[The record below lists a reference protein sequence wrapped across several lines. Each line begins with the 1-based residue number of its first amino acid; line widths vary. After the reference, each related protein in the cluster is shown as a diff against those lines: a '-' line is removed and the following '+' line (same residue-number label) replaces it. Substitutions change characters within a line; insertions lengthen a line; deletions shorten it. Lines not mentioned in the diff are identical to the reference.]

1 MKIEEKIKNKDDFI
15 VILRKFAQ
23 DVIGIISK
31 DSNWTIKGF
40 IDLYKNIYTISSD
53 TKIISKILEI
63 HLFPHFLNL
72 AEKNNYR
79 IELASQQNYY
89 PDLTFINK
97 DDASIKFA
105 VDIKTTFRDAKDSSK
120 CNGFTLG
127 SHGEY
132 FKNRTSTKNI
142 QYPYSQYLG
151 HFCFGIIY
159 SRNIEDTLNEL
170 KILNLESLESIT
182 SVIKDFT
189 CFVEEKWKIASDKG
203 GSGNTA
209 NIGSVKNIDDLIHG
223 NGVFAKSSEEMF
235 DDYWINY
242 GKLTHVVKGETKK
255 ITSFRDYL
263 IYRNKPLTLLN
274 TKDKNAKN

>member
-1 MKIEEKIKNKDDFI
+1 MTKEEKDQYKKDFLNI
-15 VILRKFAQ
+15 LQKFSVEVIE
-23 DVIGIISK
+23 IITN
-31 DSNWTIKGF
+31 DRDWTVKGF

-72 AEKNNYR
+72 AENNNYR

-97 DDASIKFA
+97 SDENIKFA
-105 VDIKTTFRDAKDSSK
+105 VDLKTTFRDSKDPNR

-132 FKNRTSTKNI
+132 FQNRQSTKNI

-151 HFCFGIIY
+151 HYCFGIIY
-159 SRNIEDTLNEL
+159 SRNVEDTLSEL
-170 KILNLESLESIT
+170 KILSIDSLENIK

-189 CFVEEKWKIASDKG
+189 CFAEEKWKIASDKG

-209 NIGSVKNIDDLIHG
+209 NIGSIKSIEDLIHG
-223 NGVFAKSSEEMF
+223 NGVFANSSEEMF

-242 GKLTHVVKGETKK
+242 GKLTHVVKGKVRK
-255 ITSFRDYL
+255 ITSFKDYL

-274 TKDKNAKN
+274 VHN

>member
-1 MKIEEKIKNKDDFI
+1 MTKEEKCKYKEDFLN
-15 VILRKFAQ
+15 ILQKFAIEI
-23 DVIGIISK
+23 VELITK
-31 DSNWTIKGF
+31 DNSWTVKGF

-63 HLFPHFLNL
+63 HLFPHFLKL
-72 AEKNNYR
+72 AESNNYR

-97 DDASIKFA
+97 ANENVKFA
-105 VDIKTTFRDAKDSSK
+105 VDLKTTFRDLKDPNK

-127 SHGEY
+127 SHGKY
-132 FKNRTSTKNI
+132 FQNRQSKKNI
-142 QYPYSQYLG
+142 QYPYSYYLG
-151 HFCFGIIY
+151 HYCFGIIY
-159 SRNIEDTLNEL
+159 SRNVEDKLDEL
-170 KILNLESLESIT
+170 KILSIESLENIK

-189 CFVEEKWKIASDKG
+189 CFAEEKWKIASDKG

-209 NIGSVKNIDDLIHG
+209 NIGSIKSIDDLIHG

-242 GKLTHVVKGETKK
+242 GKLTQVVKGEVKR
-255 ITSFRDYL
+255 ITSFKDYL
-263 IYRNKPLTLLN
+263 IYRNEPLNLLN
-274 TKDKNAKN
+274 KHD

>member
-1 MKIEEKIKNKDDFI
+1 MTKEDKAKYKQEFLGILQGFSKEIVNLITKD
-15 VILRKFAQ
+15 
-23 DVIGIISK
+23 
-31 DSNWTIKGF
+31 NEWTIKGF

-63 HLFPHFLNL
+63 HLFPHFLRL
-72 AEKNNYR
+72 AKRNNYR

-89 PDLTFINK
+89 PDLTFIRN
-97 DDASIKFA
+97 DNESIKFA
-105 VDIKTTFRDAKDSSK
+105 VDLKTTFRDAKDPNK

-132 FKNRTSTKNI
+132 FQNRQSTKNI

-151 HFCFGIIY
+151 HYCFGIIY
-159 SRNIEDTLNEL
+159 SRNLEDKLSEL
-170 KILNLESLESIT
+170 AILSIGSLETIK

-189 CFVEEKWKIASDKG
+189 CFAEEKWKIASDKG

-209 NIGSVKNIDDLIHG
+209 NIGSVKSINDLVHG
-223 NGVFAKSSEEMF
+223 NGVFVKASEEIF

-242 GKLTHVVKGETKK
+242 GKLTHVVKGEVKK
-255 ITSFRDYL
+255 ITSFKDYL
-263 IYRNKPLTLLN
+263 IYRNKSLTLLN
-274 TKDKNAKN
+274 ECKNGKN